1 MGFIGPVVGA
11 LGWSLLLCR
20 RCPEGTPAINYR
32 ICAGE
37 LSRALAAASALV
49 IRPKTPSTVQ
59 EWMPF
64 FVMGLVNNVVPF
76 YFQFVAL
83 TIITVGLI
91 SIIEV
96 VPHCWTVWQR
106 S

>member
-49 IRPKTPSTVQ
+49 LRPQATEYDTRMDAIFCDGPSEQ
-59 EWMPF
+59 CGALLF
-64 FVMGLVNNVVPF
+64 SICGSNNH
-76 YFQFVAL
+76 YGWSH
-83 TIITVGLI
+83 ID
-91 SIIEV
+91 
-96 VPHCWTVWQR
+96 H
-106 S
+106 